1 LGYFGIAYYAEN
13 KEELKLL
20 AVNDGSDC
28 VVPNEATVRDGTYKP
43 LSRPLMIYV
52 NKKSLDRPEV
62 ADFVKFYLANA
73 ARLSSEVG
81 YVPVT
86 DDVAA
91 ESDKL
96 LEEALPK
103 TAAAAT
109 N

>member
-1 LGYFGIAYYAEN
+1 
-13 KEELKLL
+13 
-20 AVNDGSDC
+20 VNDGSDC
-28 VVPNEATVRDGTYKP
+28 VKPSEATVRDGTYKP

-62 ADFVKFYLANA
+62 AEFVKFYLANT
-73 ARLSSEVG
+73 ARLSTEVG

-91 ESDKL
+91 DNDKL
-96 LEEALPK
+96 LKESLPK
-103 TAAAAT
+103 SAAAAT